1 MKTRGVL
8 IGGFKGDA
16 SVDRLATVDKASSS
30 DFVSWKSLA
39 LDGMD
44 VTLEPFALRISKV
57 ALSDFSRA

>member
-1 MKTRGVL
+1 ML

-44 VTLEPFALRISKV
+44 VTLGTIRPAHQQSGAVRLF
-57 ALSDFSRA
+57 RA